1 MLTFV
6 LQIFIKIKK
15 KCAGTANYYST
26 NFDNKDD
33 TLKRKVCEDLGS

>member
-6 LQIFIKIKK
+6 LHIFIKRKK
-15 KCAGTANYYST
+15 SAGTANYYST

-33 TLKRKVCEDLGS
+33 ILERKVCEDLGS